1 MYRTSYSEMV
11 FYFLNYV
18 IKRKDILLLQV
29 KNTAELFSSSFAQVR
44 EDDKFA
50 FLSASLPCFVR
61 WCMMNEKGAFCLEI
75 TNSYQISL
83 CLFRGAS
90 RSKQNW
96 LSESFFQNNS
106 LITFWLQDTVL
117 YYNIYAIRGAKGAF
131 EGFLRVKIRI
141 GKDGS
146 NLSTEKFRR
155 LFRDHTLTTLIV
167 FLMMTN
173 SIGIQTNYSLNIG
186 SNSRRLM
193 WFTISTVTSF

>member
-18 IKRKDILLLQV
+18 IKRKDILLLQE

-106 LITFWLQDTVL
+106 LITFWPQDTVL
-117 YYNIYAIRGAKGAF
+117 HILQHSCYSRCERSFWRLSPCQNTYRKG
-131 EGFLRVKIRI
+131 
-141 GKDGS
+141 
-146 NLSTEKFRR
+146 R
-155 LFRDHTLTTLIV
+155 LETFPPRNFAGCSEITRWLH
-167 FLMMTN
+167 
-173 SIGIQTNYSLNIG
+173 
-186 SNSRRLM
+186 
-193 WFTISTVTSF
+193 